1 MKRLLLSLI
10 LAVTGF
16 IASFG
21 MSFSEAQQHAYFL
34 TDKMAYELDLTPAQY
49 DEVYQVNLEYL
60 LNVNKRN
67 PYDYYWD
74 YRNADLNYIL
84 FDWQYDLY
92 RRAEYFYRPIVWRSH
107 AWHFYL
113 WDRYHRTYYFFN
125 RPTIWNSW
133 HGGLWHGRVHN
144 TPSPFIGHRPS
155 IHNGGMRHDRRPGD
169 HIGGQPGGKPHNNGG
184 SWYNPG
190 NNRPNG
196 GNNRPNGS
204 NNGYNRPNNGNNGHQ
219 GGYNR
224 PNGGNNT
231 QSGSNARPNGNN
243 NRPNGGYTG
252 GNRGNGGG
260 NMSGS
265 HNHAGGSRSTSVGTS
280 SPSRSTAGGNRSNV
294 ERGGGRGAGG
304 HR

>member
-196 GNNRPNGS
+196 GNN
-204 NNGYNRPNNGNNGHQ
+204 GYNRPNNGNNGHQ
-219 GGYNR
+219 GGYTR

-265 HNHAGGSRSTSVGTS
+265 HNHAGGSRGTSVGTS

>member
-10 LAVTGF
+10 LAVSGF
-16 IASFG
+16 ISSFAI
-21 MSFSEAQQHAYFL
+21 SFSEAQQYAYFL

-60 LNVNKRN
+60 LNIDRRN
-67 PYDYYWD
+67 LYGYYWD
-74 YRNADLNYIL
+74 YRNADLSYIL
-84 FDWQYDLY
+84 FDWQYNLY
-92 RRAEYFYRPIVWRSH
+92 RRAEYFYRPITWRSSS
-107 AWHFYL
+107 WHFLL

-125 RPTIWNSW
+125 RPTVWNSW
-133 HGGLWHGRVHN
+133 RGGLWKGRVHS
-144 TPSPFIGHRPS
+144 TPSPFIGHRPT

-184 SWYNPG
+184 SYHNPGNSRPNGGNNGYQGG

-196 GNNRPNGS
+196 GNNAQPG
-204 NNGYNRPNNGNNGHQ
+204 GN
-219 GGYNR
+219 NR
-224 PNGGNNT
+224 PNGGNNG
-231 QSGSNARPNGNN
+231 GS
-243 NRPNGGYTG
+243 YS

-265 HNHAGGSRSTSVGTS
+265 RSHAGGSRGTS
-280 SPSRSTAGGNRSNV
+280 AGASAPSRSTAGGGQSNSG
-294 ERGGGRGAGG
+294 RGGGRGAGG